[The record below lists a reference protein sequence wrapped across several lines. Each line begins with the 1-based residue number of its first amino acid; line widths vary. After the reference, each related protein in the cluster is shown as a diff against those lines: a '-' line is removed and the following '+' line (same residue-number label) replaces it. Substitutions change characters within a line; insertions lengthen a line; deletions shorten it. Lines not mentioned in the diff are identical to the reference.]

1 MTLVFRHYLVSNKF
15 VELRRLVLQNNF
27 LLPNKNENVRKN
39 NRNKKRK
46 LTQKEH
52 KNKIISK
59 CAITI
64 YAGVSE
70 VCCWLQL
77 TDNNL
82 EHLCV
87 CVRVCLKLL
96 CVHKQSAKAG
106 IVIVNLFCQQQI
118 FVLPVLPKCL
128 MCAASI
134 SGICVASAQR
144 AMNRNLISFLP
155 RVAPKISVSRL
166 PNACQCKWVF
176 MRTIQSNRII

>member
-1 MTLVFRHYLVSNKF
+1 M
-15 VELRRLVLQNNF
+15 ELRRLVLQNNF
-27 LLPNKNENVRKN
+27 LLPNKNENVCKN

-52 KNKIISK
+52 KNKIASK

-144 AMNRNLISFLP
+144 AMNRNLISSLP
-155 RVAPKISVSRL
+155 RAAPKICVSRL

-176 MRTIQSNRII
+176 